1 MNTFVEPI
9 GYSTAKKA
17 EKTFVAFKKLTI
29 QYWSTLS
36 EANEVHQ
43 STDTT
48 ASQQESE
55 QSISLRNKL
64 IALFPDV
71 NQHAQLLGVAILT
84 HSSTPDE
91 PAPSINI
98 LESAIHPCEE
108 DSLTKT
114 RILEKIDECIADA
127 KLAKRIS
134 LLGWTPWHWLKS

>member
-9 GYSTAKKA
+9 RYSAARRA

-29 QYWSTLS
+29 QYWSALS
-36 EANEVHQ
+36 EANHVHQ
-43 STDTT
+43 STDMA

-64 IALFPDV
+64 IALFPEV
-71 NQHAQLLGVAILT
+71 NKHARLLCIDIMTRSLT
-84 HSSTPDE
+84 TDE
-91 PAPSINI
+91 PAHPINI
-98 LESAIHPCEE
+98 LESVIDPCLT

-114 RILEKIDECIADA
+114 RILEKIDECITNA

-134 LLGWTPWHWLKS
+134 LLGWTPWRWLKS